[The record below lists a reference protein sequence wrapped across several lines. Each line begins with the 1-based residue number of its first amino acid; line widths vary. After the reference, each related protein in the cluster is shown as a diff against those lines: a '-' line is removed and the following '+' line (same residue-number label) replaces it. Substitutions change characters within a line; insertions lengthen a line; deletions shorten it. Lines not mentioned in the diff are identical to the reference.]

1 MLEDLQVIVWESDG
15 DLRVRYVSGR
25 AATLFGYPVSEWVG
39 SSAVWGRVVH
49 PEDLAEFVAAA
60 GGVAESGQETEV
72 EFRALNAGGGEL
84 WVRALLGSIPA
95 GRGGARLRGV
105 MLDVTDRRHAEASA
119 RQYAERM
126 RRLLDHSAD
135 PLLVHDENGRI
146 AEANRAAC
154 EALGYSRRELLE
166 MRIGDVEAGVDEGS
180 GAAWKGLVPGRSQV
194 GDGRCVRRDGT
205 SLVVER
211 YRSLFEWE
219 GRPLFVV
226 RYRDMTE
233 QRQLEEQLRQSQ
245 KMEEMGRLTGGL
257 AHDFHNMLTAIKGH
271 AELLLQRTGADAQR
285 EDLEQIA
292 QAADRATVLT
302 RKLLA
307 FSRRRVMTPEPVDLN
322 GLVLE
327 TTHLLR
333 PLIGEQIELE
343 TRLAA
348 DGTVRGDPSQLE
360 QVLVNLVVNARDAM
374 AAGGQLRVSTA
385 NLTVEPGP
393 LGRYGFVKP
402 GRYVSLEVEDTGH
415 GMDEATLARVFEPF
429 FTTKAVDKGSGLGLS
444 TAYGIVKDAGGYI
457 LAESEPG
464 RGSRFTVLLPWS
476 AEAAAEAGTRLAAP
490 PPRAAAVAERT
501 VLIVEDEPA
510 VRSLIRRILER
521 EGHRVLEAMDGE
533 HALAASRAS
542 DAAIDLLITDVRM
555 PGLGGP
561 ALTRILQA
569 ERPGLRVILTSGYG
583 DDIAGGGSGPGAPL
597 FLEKPFSPDQ
607 LVQVVREALATPPH
621 DLVPDAPTA

>member
-15 DLRVRYVSGR
+15 ELRVRYVSGR
-25 AATLFGYPVSEWVG
+25 AATLFGYAVSEWVG
-39 SSAVWGRVVH
+39 SSAVWGRLVH
-49 PEDLAEFVAAA
+49 PEDYADFVAAA
-60 GGVAESGQETEV
+60 AGVAESGLETEV
-72 EFRALNAGGGEL
+72 EFRALSIWGTEL
-84 WVRALLGSIPA
+84 WVRALLGSMPA
-95 GRGGARLRGV
+95 GGGGARLRGV

-119 RQYAERM
+119 REYAERM

-180 GAAWKGLVPGRSQV
+180 GAAWRVLVPGRSQA
-194 GDGRCVRRDGT
+194 GDGWCVRRDGT
-205 SLVVER
+205 RLPVQQ

-233 QRQLEEQLRQSQ
+233 QRLLEEQLRHSQ
-245 KMEEMGRLTGGL
+245 KMEEVGRLTGGL

-271 AELLLQRTGADAQR
+271 AELLLQGTGADAQR

-322 GLVLE
+322 GLALE

-333 PLIGEQIELE
+333 PLIGEQIDLQTSLTAE
-343 TRLAA
+343 
-348 DGTVRGDPSQLE
+348 GTVRGDPSQLE

-374 AAGGQLRVSTA
+374 AGGGQLRVSTA
-385 NLTVEPGP
+385 NLTVDPLP

-402 GRYVSLEVEDTGH
+402 GRYVSLRVEDTGH

-429 FTTKAVDKGSGLGLS
+429 FTTKAADKGSGLGLS
-444 TAYGIVKDAGGYI
+444 TAYGIVKEAGGYI
-457 LAESEPG
+457 LADSQPG
-464 RGSRFTVLLPWS
+464 RGSTFTVLLPWS
-476 AEAAAEAGTRLAAP
+476 AEPAAEAGARSAAP
-490 PPRAAAVAERT
+490 AEATEVAGRT

-521 EGHRVLEAMDGE
+521 EGHRVLEATDGE
-533 HALAASRAS
+533 HALAASRGS
-542 DAAIDLLITDVRM
+542 EAAIDLLITDVRM
-555 PGLGGP
+555 PGIGGP
-561 ALTRILQA
+561 ALTRLLLA
-569 ERPGLRVILTSGYG
+569 ERPGLRVILTSGYA
-583 DDIAGGGSGPGAPL
+583 DDIVGGGIGPGTPL

-607 LVQVVREALATPPH
+607 LVQTVRQALAGPRH
-621 DLVPDAPTA
+621 DLVPDTPNA